1 MVEENT
7 HLSAVGRSVPRIPNV
22 SQRKLTRAWE
32 DFVSTGNFSQESPRA
47 VIARSWQRSR
57 ELGLNPHAE
66 RAPTVLSGEEIE
78 AWLARED
85 LGRAARP
92 VLDNLVDTVQGTRHV
107 IVLAD
112 AQGRILYSV
121 GHRQIQDHLERINF
135 RPGGSWQEREVGPN
149 GVGTPLA
156 LGHSEVVLGV
166 EHYCQGWQPWV
177 CYGSPIVNPLN
188 HERLM
193 GAIDI
198 TGPVSNISQEA
209 MVLAVSIA
217 QTVQSALTVCL
228 YERREML
235 RGLSRDKCSRWPD
248 DGVIVVDINGDIV
261 DANNRASRLLGI
273 DYSDMFSQPV
283 SQFLPDVWHAIEQSL
298 TEACEG
304 DLRIN
309 LRTPSDLLQPV
320 NCRIEPVA
328 MGQECIG
335 ALLIVGSAATKRSE
349 TAPSLPS
356 TSRYRFENILGDS
369 AAIQRALKLANA
381 AAHDPLENSVLLVG
395 ETGTGKELLAHAIHA
410 ESARADGPFIAINC
424 GALPRDLIESELF
437 GYSGGAFTGARRQ
450 GMAGKFELAHN
461 GTLFLDEIDS
471 LDPDLQAKFL
481 RVLDNKEIT
490 RLGSSQPVSVNVRI
504 IAAASPELELALN
517 SSRFR
522 LDLYHRLCVLEIK
535 VPPLRE
541 RGMDVITLAESFLAH
556 ECLVAG
562 CKPPV
567 LDEAAREYLLNH
579 DWPGN
584 IRELRNNCIRWLLTD
599 SDGRIDAT
607 DIPRPVGKPE
617 VEQEAR
623 TEYADYDM
631 RKVEDDLIRRALVE
645 TGGNIS
651 EASRRLGIDR
661 STIYRRKRRWQSPA

>member
-1 MVEENT
+1 MVEENA
-7 HLSAVGRSVPRIPNV
+7 HLSAVGRTVPRIPSV

-32 DFVSTGNFSQESPRA
+32 NFVNSGDLTRESPRT

-66 RAPTVLSGEEIE
+66 RAPTVLSSEEIE

-92 VLDNLVDTVQGTRHV
+92 VLDDLVGTVQDTRHV

-121 GHRQIQDHLERINF
+121 GHRQIQDYLEQINF
-135 RPGGSWQEREVGPN
+135 RPGGSWQESVVGPN
-149 GVGTPLA
+149 GIGTPLA
-156 LGHSEVVLGV
+156 LKRPEAILGS

-177 CYGSPIVNPLN
+177 CYGAPIINPLN
-188 HERLM
+188 HERLL
-193 GAIDI
+193 GVIDI

-217 QTVQSALTVCL
+217 QTVQSALTVGL

-261 DANNRASRLLGI
+261 DANSRAGRLLGVEYADI
-273 DYSDMFSQPV
+273 FNQSV
-283 SQFLPDVWHAIEQSL
+283 SRYLPDVWQSIEQSL
-298 TEACEG
+298 TQACEG
-304 DLRIN
+304 DLCID
-309 LRTPSDLLQPV
+309 LRKQSGILQPV

-328 MGQECIG
+328 MGHECIG
-335 ALLIVGSAATKRSE
+335 ALLIVGNGGTVHHD
-349 TAPSLPS
+349 TARNLPA

-369 AAIQRALKLANA
+369 AAIQKTLHLASA
-381 AAHDPLENSVLLVG
+381 AARDPLENSVLLVG

-410 ESARADGPFIAINC
+410 EGARRDGPFIAINC

-437 GYSGGAFTGARRQ
+437 GYAGGAFTGARRQ
-450 GMAGKFELAHN
+450 GQAGKFELAHN

-490 RLGSSQPVSVNVRI
+490 RLGSSQPLSVNIRI
-504 IAAASPELELALN
+504 IAAASPELHRALDTGH
-517 SSRFR
+517 FR
-522 LDLYHRLCVLEIK
+522 LDLYHRLCVLEVY

-541 RGMDVITLAESFLAH
+541 READVIRLAEAFLAH
-556 ECLVAG
+556 ESLAAG

-567 LDEAAREYLLNH
+567 LGDDAQEYLLNH

-584 IRELRNNCIRWLLTD
+584 IRELRNHCIRWLLTD
-599 SDGRIDAT
+599 TDGCIDESDL
-607 DIPRPVGKPE
+607 PVRDKT
-617 VEQEAR
+617 VHSQAHDDD
-623 TEYADYDM
+623 DYQDCDM
-631 RKVEDDLIRRALVE
+631 RRIEDDLIRRALAE
-645 TGGNIS
+645 SRGNVS

-661 STIYRRKRRWQSPA
+661 STIYRRRRRWQS